1 MVRDDSSFN
10 ALLETM
16 AAGRSQTIAPDLAEP
31 VLNQRQETGVA
42 LLEISVLASGPLRS
56 DRHEQDVGPEEGDV
70 WQISPLQISH
80 PQSSEETDR
89 IQPRLG
95 FDHSAL
101 RASQLQQ
108 LFNGST
114 LESLLNRRLDASQG
128 ESPVGV
134 PLRQCGCPICQGMKL
149 SQAGSTSPSSTGTNA
164 IGSLLYPGL
173 PRWNSAGPVGSPV
186 TISFSF
192 MNAVPTYYA
201 SSAGERDYFIP
212 FNTNQRQAARQAL
225 NFWQQLTNIRFVE
238 VADAGSGGQIR
249 FGTAD
254 LEYSSAAH
262 AYLPHPHPLGGDVW
276 LNNSYSPNL
285 VHSPGSYGLL
295 TLIHEVGHA
304 LGLKHPGN
312 YNAGGGGT
320 EGPYLP
326 SNQDSHQYSVMSYF
340 NHPQMGSAYAQ
351 TPMLYDVAAI
361 QYLYGRNNST
371 RNGNTTYT
379 WDPRRNFVQTLWDGG
394 GTDTISASNQTLS
407 VRINLNP
414 GQFSSIGPRY
424 HNARAGAVNNLAIA
438 AGVTIENAVG
448 GAGHDWLFGNAVAN
462 SLAGESGNDVLSGNA
477 GNDNLL
483 GGAGN
488 DTLNGGPGI
497 DYLTGGLGN
506 DVYGVDQGGDRVVE
520 TSTRPAEID
529 TVQASV
535 SYSLPAN
542 VERLTLV
549 GNGAI
554 HGTGNA
560 LNNLLVGNAASNHL
574 NGGAGRDILIGGLGN
589 DTLVGGFGNDQLT
602 GGGGGD
608 RFVFMNAKQQADTIT
623 DFVAIDD
630 SLMISAKGFRSVTD
644 MNGSGLRA
652 GAAIAATQFILGST
666 AADPLD
672 RFIYNNQ
679 AGTLFFDPDGTG
691 AIAATHLATLSTKP
705 SITRSDI
712 VVMA

>member
-1 MVRDDSSFN
+1 
-10 ALLETM
+10 
-16 AAGRSQTIAPDLAEP
+16 
-31 VLNQRQETGVA
+31 
-42 LLEISVLASGPLRS
+42 
-56 DRHEQDVGPEEGDV
+56 
-70 WQISPLQISH
+70 
-80 PQSSEETDR
+80 
-89 IQPRLG
+89 
-95 FDHSAL
+95 
-101 RASQLQQ
+101 
-108 LFNGST
+108 
-114 LESLLNRRLDASQG
+114 
-128 ESPVGV
+128 
-134 PLRQCGCPICQGMKL
+134 MKL
-149 SQAGSTSPSSTGTNA
+149 SQTGSTSPSSTGTGA

-192 MNAVPTYYA
+192 MNGVPTYYA
-201 SSAGERDYFIP
+201 SDAVERDYFIP
-212 FNTNQRQAARQAL
+212 FNTHQRQAARQAL
-225 NFWQQLTNIRFVE
+225 SFWQQLTNIRFVE

-254 LEYSSAAH
+254 LGYSSAAH

-276 LNNSYSPNL
+276 LNNGYSPNL
-285 VHSPGSYGLL
+285 VHTPGSYGLL

-361 QYLYGRNNST
+361 QYLYGRNTST
-371 RNGNTTYT
+371 RSGNTTYT

-424 HNARAGAVNNLAIA
+424 HNGGAGAANNLAIA
-438 AGVTIENAVG
+438 AGVTIEHAIG

-462 SLAGESGNDVLSGNA
+462 SLVGGNGNDVLSGNA
-477 GNDNLL
+477 GNDRLV
-483 GGAGN
+483 GEGGN
-488 DTLNGGPGI
+488 DALNGGPGI
-497 DYLTGGLGN
+497 DSLTGGLGN
-506 DVYGVDQGGDRVVE
+506 DVYEVDNPGDRVLE

-529 TVQASV
+529 TVRASV

-542 VERLTLV
+542 VERLTLI
-549 GNGAI
+549 GTAAI

-560 LNNLLVGNAASNHL
+560 LNNVLVGNAASNHL
-574 NGGAGRDILIGGLGN
+574 HGGAGRDILIGGLGN

-602 GGGGGD
+602 GGGGAD
-608 RFVFMNAKQQADTIT
+608 RFVFMTAQQQVDTIT

-630 SLMISAKGFRSVTD
+630 ALVVSAKGFRSATD
-644 MNGSGLRA
+644 MNSSGLRV
-652 GAAIAATQFILGST
+652 GAAIAATQFTLGST
-666 AADPLD
+666 AVDPLD

-679 AGTLFFDPDGTG
+679 SGALFFDPDGTG
-691 AIAATHLATLSTKP
+691 ARTATHLATLSTKP